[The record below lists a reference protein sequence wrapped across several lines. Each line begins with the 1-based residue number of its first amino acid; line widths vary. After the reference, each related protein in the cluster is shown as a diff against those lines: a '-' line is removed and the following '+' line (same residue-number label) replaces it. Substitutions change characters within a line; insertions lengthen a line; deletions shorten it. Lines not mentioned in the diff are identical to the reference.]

1 VEVVPVVWTDFVD
14 WQVEILFFGSGCQG
28 LLQAV
33 EVYVI
38 AGWCFKA
45 AVRANR
51 VVELDLLA
59 ESNTHLTGRGV

>member
-1 VEVVPVVWTDFVD
+1 MKI
-14 WQVEILFFGSGCQG
+14 QLFGSGCQG

-38 AGWCFKA
+38 VGECIPAGVGA
-45 AVRANR
+45 HR

-59 ESNTHLTGRGV
+59 EANTHLSGRNAACG